1 MNNKLFFD
9 FISVVEKVLHLI
21 ILGMVIF
28 LCFEEVMSAVN
39 GGGVRV
45 ESVLMLFIYLEIMQM
60 VNIFFSTGK
69 IPIRYPLYIGMFA
82 LARHISFEDIKGIV
96 VNRSNMRYNGTL
108 RRSVELVQFLCFRS
122 SCWCRCC
129 GSGRCGS

>member
-9 FISVVEKVLHLI
+9 FVSVVEKVLHLI

-28 LCFEEVMSAVN
+28 LCFEEVMSAI
-39 GGGVRV
+39 GGGGIKV
-45 ESVLMLFIYLEIMQM
+45 ESILMLFIYLEIMQM

-82 LARHISFEDIKGIV
+82 LARHISFEDVKGV
-96 VNRSNMRYNGTL
+96 ESLYL
-108 RRSVELVQFLCFRS
+108 SASVALLSLALVGLAHRNKIIDKSIPELPENE
-122 SCWCRCC
+122 
-129 GSGRCGS
+129 

>member
-39 GGGVRV
+39 GGGIRV

-60 VNIFFSTGK
+60 VNIFFPRKNSNK
-69 IPIRYPLYIGMFA
+69 VSFILACLLWQDIYLLRY
-82 LARHISFEDIKGIV
+82 K
-96 VNRSNMRYNGTL
+96 RY
-108 RRSVELVQFLCFRS
+108 
-122 SCWCRCC
+122 
-129 GSGRCGS
+129 